1 MDERSDGR
9 SISTVAAVSVP
20 WWRVADSSSSIP
32 PSRSVDGVMV
42 VVAESEGFDEGNLE
56 MRSRRIF
63 AWFSALR

>member
-1 MDERSDGR
+1 
-9 SISTVAAVSVP
+9 
-20 WWRVADSSSSIP
+20 
-32 PSRSVDGVMV
+32 MV